1 MAYPLTQPTLS
12 ISESIDVIAAS
23 EASILQ
29 GINQIFCEDFVTPLL
44 ADNLTSGEDKLLLIG
59 NVLNAMTSKEC
70 SIACI
75 LTNIADLLA
84 VEKGLIPPTSSSV
97 DPTDLKCSSC

>member
-12 ISESIDVIAAS
+12 ISESIDVIAES

-29 GINQIFCEDFVTPLL
+29 GLNQIFCEDFVAPLL
-44 ADNLTSGEDKLLLIG
+44 ADNTILGEDKLLVVA
-59 NVLNAMTSKEC
+59 NVLNTMTVKEC

-75 LTNIADLLA
+75 LSNIADLLA
-84 VEKGLIPPTSSSV
+84 VEKGLIPPTSSTV
-97 DPTDLKCSSC
+97 DPSELKCSAC